1 MKIKCS
7 KIVYDPDF
15 AKPGMKKTM
24 TVEIDYDWLDVIMQS
39 DDSDDSEE
47 AVSELN
53 DTLEEE
59 IERLVGCPVVS
70 IGKYSV

>member
-15 AKPGMKKTM
+15 VKPGMKKTV
-24 TVEIDYDWLDVIMQS
+24 TVEIDQDWLDVIV
-39 DDSDDSEE
+39 DPLDDSEE
-47 AVSELN
+47 AVSELD
-53 DTLEEE
+53 DTLMEE

>member
-15 AKPGMKKTM
+15 VKPGLKKTVA
-24 TVEIDYDWLDVIMQS
+24 VEIDQDWLDVIMQ
-39 DDSDDSEE
+39 SDDSEE